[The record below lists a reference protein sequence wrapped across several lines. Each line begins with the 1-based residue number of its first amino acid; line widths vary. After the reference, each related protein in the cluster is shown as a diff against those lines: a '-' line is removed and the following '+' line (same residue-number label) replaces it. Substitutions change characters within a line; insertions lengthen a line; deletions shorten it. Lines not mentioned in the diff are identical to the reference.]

1 MRKTFTL
8 FILSFILIGAT
19 PPADPENG
27 PTIIR
32 SFSNL
37 YLGMSIAEM
46 EDAYPVD
53 EIAAGSLLPGEKM
66 FAVYARFPEINK
78 VLATFYLGKLF
89 RIELFYSPDYAKR
102 VPWERFVSV
111 VRKGYGEG
119 WSFDAQGGPLLS
131 RQHRGRRA
139 FQRPTGILPRKKI
152 RGVTPARK
160 PARLISRCLPI
171 LSGRTGRTARAADR
185 ASA

>member
-119 WSFDAQGGPLLS
+119 WSFEAQGGPVVMWDDGETSFVLERKTVPRTSSPYPYYLAS
-131 RQHRGRRA
+131 IVDGELFNARQESC
-139 FQRPTGILPRKKI
+139 
-152 RGVTPARK
+152 PARK
-160 PARLISRCLPI
+160 YEA
-171 LSGRTGRTARAADR
+171 
-185 ASA
+185 